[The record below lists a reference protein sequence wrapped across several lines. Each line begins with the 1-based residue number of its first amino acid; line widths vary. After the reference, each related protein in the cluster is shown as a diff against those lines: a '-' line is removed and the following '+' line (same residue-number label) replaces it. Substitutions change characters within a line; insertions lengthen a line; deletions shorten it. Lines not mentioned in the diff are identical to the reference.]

1 MELRQ
6 AITVHIRINLHTLK
20 FYETLSQKLERILRM
35 KDPEQMKLDLRALVE
50 EMNQQ
55 QAEMEAKSLTKIE
68 YSLLLE
74 AQDAL
79 NLPEEQL
86 IPFIK
91 DLTEKLKPLTF
102 PGWSLRTDNYRAVQR
117 TIFTSL
123 HEHYGQNVQAPIKLL
138 ELRDEFMKWL
148 ERDRA

>member
-6 AITVHIRINLHTLK
+6 ALTVHIRLNLHTLK

-35 KDPEQMKLDLRALVE
+35 KDPEQMKHDLKALVE
-50 EMNQQ
+50 EMNQR
-55 QAEMEAKSLTKIE
+55 QAEMDEKGLTKVE

-102 PGWSLRTDNYRAVQR
+102 PGWSLRTDNHRAVQR

-123 HEHYGQNVQAPIKLL
+123 HEHYKQQVKDPKQLL
-138 ELRDEFMKWL
+138 ELRDEFIKWL